1 MKPLL
6 SRKATTKGGRNGTI
20 SLATSNQTITM
31 SKPIEMGGTSNDHTN
46 PEELFAAGYSACFAS
61 SLEYLLQAQEEA
73 YTDIEVLSETTLVKD
88 GDKGF
93 KFAIELVVDIKGIDE
108 AKKEMFVNQAY
119 QFCPY
124 SKAINGNVE
133 VNIVIK

>member
-6 SRKATTKGGRNGTI
+6 SRKATTQGGRDGTI
-20 SLATSNQTITM
+20 TLSTSNQTLTM
-31 SKPIEMGGTSNDHTN
+31 SKPTEMGGKTNDYTN

-61 SLEYLLQAQEEA
+61 SLEYLLQMQEEA
-73 YTDIEVLSETTLVKD
+73 YDNIEVQANTMLIKD

-93 KFAIELVVDIKGIDE
+93 KFTIELIVEIKGID
-108 AKKEMFVNQAY
+108 ATKKDMFVNQAY

-124 SKAINGNVE
+124 SKAIDGNVE
-133 VNIVIK
+133 VNIVVK

>member
-6 SRKATTKGGRNGTI
+6 SRKATTQGGRNGTVT
-20 SLATSNQTITM
+20 LATSNQTIPM
-31 SKPIEMGGTSNDHTN
+31 SKPIEMGGSTNDHTN

-61 SLEYLLQAQEEA
+61 SLEYLLHAQEEA
-73 YTDIEVLSETTLVKD
+73 YNDIVVMANTMLVKD

-93 KFAIELVVDIKGIDE
+93 KFAIELVVDIQGIDE
-108 AKKEMFVNQAY
+108 AKKAMFVDQAF

-124 SKAINGNVE
+124 SKAINKNVE
-133 VNIVIK
+133 VNTVIK

>member
-6 SRKATTKGGRNGTI
+6 SRKATTIGGRNGNITMD
-20 SLATSNQTITM
+20 TSNQTITM
-31 SKPIEMGGTSNDHTN
+31 SKPIEMGGITNEKTN

-61 SLEYLLQAQEEA
+61 SLEYLLQAQEEV
-73 YTDIEVLSETTLVKD
+73 YTSIEVQADTMLIKD
-88 GDKGF
+88 DDKGF
-93 KFAIELVVDIKGIDE
+93 KFTIELVVDLQGIDD

-124 SKAINGNVE
+124 SKAIDGNVE

>member
-6 SRKATTKGGRNGTI
+6 SRKATTQGGRNGTI
-20 SLATSNQTITM
+20 TLATSNQTIKM
-31 SKPIEMGGTSNDHTN
+31 SKPIEMGGITNDYTN

-61 SLEYLLQAQEEA
+61 SLEYLLQTQEEP
-73 YTDIEVLSETTLVKD
+73 YTDIEVFANTMLVKD

-93 KFAIELVVDIKGIDE
+93 KFAIELVVDIKSIDE
-108 AKKEMFVNQAY
+108 AKKAMFVNQAY

-133 VNIVIK
+133 VNIEIK